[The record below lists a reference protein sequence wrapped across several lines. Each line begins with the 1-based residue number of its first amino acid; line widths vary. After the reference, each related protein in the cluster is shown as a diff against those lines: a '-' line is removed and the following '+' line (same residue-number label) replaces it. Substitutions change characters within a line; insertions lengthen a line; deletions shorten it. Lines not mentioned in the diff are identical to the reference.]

1 MSTCLN
7 LMDIKYKSYASRLG
21 ERHMAT
27 LYVDNIEMGEFSI
40 YTHDNISSMNI
51 YVDDSIRGR
60 GCSKRMIALL
70 LGLLKWS
77 DNTNLYI
84 DTDASNGF
92 WTACGLIDNTN
103 DNGYEKV
110 IKFGDLLSWA
120 NR

>member
-60 GCSKRMIALL
+60 GFSKRMIALL

-110 IKFGDLLSWA
+110 VKFGDLLSWA